1 MGKVNA
7 GLAALRAGLA
17 RIGRHLRHGGAA
29 YGVLLISLLLTALAW
44 YYVRQNVEVQP
55 RVRFDET
62 VRATQ
67 EAIERRTKADLDAM
81 FGVRGL
87 FYASESVDRAEW
99 HDYVKGI
106 RPGTR
111 FEGLQALSYAGY
123 VAPEE
128 REAFAR
134 RAREEGL
141 PALRPD
147 LDPGGERPGYF
158 PITYIGPLDEA
169 NTEMLNYD
177 FYAEAVHREVMDRA
191 RDTGSPRATRTVN
204 VLTEAPPD
212 STADLALRT
221 GFLVYLPVYREGEP
235 LGSVAERRRA
245 LEGFV
250 VGSFVIDELLG
261 GVFRGAFDPQ
271 IDFEVYDG
279 GDAASSPLLYDND
292 GIKRAG
298 ETGPE
303 ALFSEESQIEFAGR
317 EWSLYFATLPEFEEQ
332 AESNLPAFVL
342 VSGVAVSLLL
352 FGISWMLVR
361 SRTLAERASK
371 DLEDAN
377 RELEGANRELEAFSY
392 SVSHDLRAPL
402 RSIEGF
408 SQILLEDYADK
419 LDEEGEDYLGRVR
432 AASRHMA
439 TLIDDLLDLS
449 RVSREPLRREP
460 VDLGDLATSI
470 IGELRRTQP
479 ERAVEF
485 VTEEEVMASAD
496 ANLVAVA
503 LENLIGNA
511 WKFTS
516 KKPRARIEFGSINRQ
531 GEERTYFVR
540 DDGAGF
546 DEAYAGKLFG
556 AFQRLHASEEFEGTG
571 IGLAT
576 VQRIIHRH
584 GGRVWAEGKVGG
596 GATFYFTLGSGHR
609 RGSSPQARK
618 AGTS

>member
-1 MGKVNA
+1 
-7 GLAALRAGLA
+7 
-17 RIGRHLRHGGAA
+17 
-29 YGVLLISLLLTALAW
+29 LLISLILTALAW
-44 YYVRQNVEVQP
+44 YYVRHNVEVQP

-62 VRATQ
+62 VEATR

-81 FGVRGL
+81 FGARAL
-87 FYASESVDRAEW
+87 FYASESVGREEW
-99 HDYVKGI
+99 HDYVAGI
-106 RPGTR
+106 EPGSR
-111 FEGLQALSYAGY
+111 FEGLRALSYAGY
-123 VAPEE
+123 LSPGEG
-128 REAFAR
+128 EAFAR

-147 LDPGGERPGYF
+147 LDPGGERSGYF

-169 NTEMLNYD
+169 NTAMLNYD
-177 FYAEAVHREVMDRA
+177 FYAEAVHREAMDRA
-191 RDTGSPRATRTVN
+191 RDAGSPRATRTVN
-204 VLTEAPPD
+204 VLTETPPG

-235 LGSVAERRRA
+235 LGTVAERRRA
-245 LEGFV
+245 LRGYV

-279 GDAASSPLLYDND
+279 GDTGSSPLLYDND

-298 ETGPE
+298 EMGPD
-303 ALFSEESQIEFAGR
+303 ALFSEESRIEFAGR
-317 EWSLYFATLPEFEEQ
+317 EWSLYFATLPEFEQQ

-377 RELEGANRELEAFSY
+377 RELERTNRELEAFSY

-408 SQILLEDYADK
+408 SQILLEDYAGK

-449 RVSREPLRREP
+449 RVSRGPLRREP
-460 VDLGDLATSI
+460 VDLGLLATSI
-470 IGELRRTQP
+470 IEELRRSQP
-479 ERAVEF
+479 DREVEF
-485 VTEEEVMASAD
+485 VSEGGVMASAD

-516 KKPRARIEFGSINRQ
+516 KRPHAKIEFGSIDRQ
-531 GEERTYFVR
+531 GEEPTYFVR

-556 AFQRLHASEEFEGTG
+556 AFQRLHAAEEFEGTG

-584 GGRVWAEGKVGG
+584 GGRVWAEGEVGG
-596 GATFYFTLGSGHR
+596 GATFYFTLGGHR
-609 RGSSPQARK
+609 RGSSPPGKVR
-618 AGTS
+618 TS